1 VGEFRPD
8 ELIFCEF
15 LEHIGGKNRPIA
27 VTRMHGWMKEGVGEV
42 TKPMV
47 RRKKDNGS
55 DQTEARRNFQP
66 FVVHEA
72 GHGTG
77 VNMENL
83 FQPDILIQSQYLATH
98 QRRFHQEPE
107 KVLMLALLEDA
118 IVCFQDNFGAGDRRK
133 RALFEDAEQWILDR
147 NSSYIFSF
155 ENICE
160 VLGLDAGYL
169 REGLMRWKATQGRSQ
184 AKEQRRRLA
193 S

>member
-1 VGEFRPD
+1 
-8 ELIFCEF
+8 
-15 LEHIGGKNRPIA
+15 
-27 VTRMHGWMKEGVGEV
+27 
-42 TKPMV
+42 MV
-47 RRKKDNGS
+47 RRKKTTGS
-55 DQTEARRNFQP
+55 APAEGRRNFQP

-72 GHGTG
+72 GHGMG
-77 VNMENL
+77 VSMENL
-83 FQPDILIQSQYLATH
+83 FQPDILIQPQYLATH

-118 IVCFQDNFGAGDRRK
+118 IVCFQDNFGTDDRRK

-147 NSSYIFSF
+147 DSSYIFSF

-169 REGLMRWKATQGRSQ
+169 REGLMRWKTTRARTQ
-184 AKEQRRRLA
+184 AKDQRKRLA